1 MKTEIMADMGLVYTY
16 GQALA
21 IVFIAGV
28 ICFILT
34 VAGLRMAIVHA
45 IPDCVKS
52 AMTAGIGLFITI
64 IGLKNAG
71 LVVGNDATFVSLV
84 DFAQWRVEDA
94 DPSVIRGAIVL
105 IFIIRYGFMTLG

>member
-52 AMTAGIGLFITI
+52 AMTAGIGLFIAQTI
-64 IGLKNAG
+64 NLYLSPIH
-71 LVVGNDATFVSLV
+71 S
-84 DFAQWRVEDA
+84 WRHSCVLAEVE
-94 DPSVIRGAIVL
+94 SCIMLSIRRRG
-105 IFIIRYGFMTLG
+105 